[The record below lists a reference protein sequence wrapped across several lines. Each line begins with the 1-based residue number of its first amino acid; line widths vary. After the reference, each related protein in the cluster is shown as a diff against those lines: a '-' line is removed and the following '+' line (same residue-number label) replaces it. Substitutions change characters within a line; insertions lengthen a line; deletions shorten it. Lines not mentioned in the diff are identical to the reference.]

1 MVCVCVC
8 VSVCVCVCVCERE
21 RERERNIDIVLIR
34 SGIWLC
40 EESECNV
47 PSASQMD
54 DTASLK
60 YRIFSISAWAG

>member
-1 MVCVCVC
+1 MCVCVC
-8 VSVCVCVCVCERE
+8 V